1 MEEIQLVMTRKSRN
15 VLIVK
20 SWINL
25 LENARNPKES
35 REPGA
40 EEAKQLKEGHECGR
54 SFSQSILDQMIG
66 NQLVGNN
73 KKGLGYNIVPSPLT
87 GLFVPP
93 CVDLSSS
100 GIEKFKE
107 PKFKGYCIMVLESL
121 NVQKPKQADQPKK
134 NVTILED
141 AFKKTQTLT
150 LFDKQSQKIGKQ
162 AQALQQKRFDIQ
174 RICQTGDDS
183 KAKDYEVCKIT
194 RADGTSSFLGD
205 FQALLGRLDKQD
217 LFQLYSLVQERK
229 KTNGL
234 NQTLLGVAEVET
246 T

>member
-54 SFSQSILDQMIG
+54 SFSQSI
-66 NQLVGNN
+66 
-73 KKGLGYNIVPSPLT
+73 
-87 GLFVPP
+87 
-93 CVDLSSS
+93 
-100 GIEKFKE
+100 
-107 PKFKGYCIMVLESL
+107 
-121 NVQKPKQADQPKK
+121 
-134 NVTILED
+134 
-141 AFKKTQTLT
+141 
-150 LFDKQSQKIGKQ
+150 QKIGKQ

-217 LFQLYSLVQERK
+217 LFQLYSLVQESLKIKAGEESDMASELIKFIKSQIEEQMKVLCSYTREVLVLS
-229 KTNGL
+229 TNLEIQTNHYPLDFRNRRGDEARIKNTWYNQGL
-234 NQTLLGVAEVET
+234 VNECHRRTLKILLRL
-246 T
+246 